1 MGISVCYC
9 QDHQAFLSLAITYVA
24 KTCFFLFLIGSP
36 AEPASMASRC
46 HFLAMFMH
54 TDGTFWT
61 LDDGIRQFW
70 EIAEAGRAGSSYDM
84 LRTFVV
90 FWFLPAHVSLE
101 GDHIQ
106 NGRKL
111 CLHEAIILIGLDAFV
126 VVERVYSFLAASSF
140 QIFYNQS
147 AHVVI
152 MKLGVLFPKM
162 IVSEHVFPCECWAY
176 FGHYFLF

>member
-1 MGISVCYC
+1 
-9 QDHQAFLSLAITYVA
+9 
-24 KTCFFLFLIGSP
+24 
-36 AEPASMASRC
+36 
-46 HFLAMFMH
+46 
-54 TDGTFWT
+54 
-61 LDDGIRQFW
+61 
-70 EIAEAGRAGSSYDM
+70 M
-84 LRTFVV
+84 LRAFVV

-162 IVSEHVFPCECWAY
+162 IVSEHVFPCEC
-176 FGHYFLF
+176 